1 MFPVYLV
8 DSSLTI
14 IVEYQIIVQMLDA
27 FPQRLIGSSSSSS
40 TTDVAAAAAAA
51 VIVIIIKIILMIVLL

>member
-14 IVEYQIIVQMLDA
+14 IVEYQIIIQMLDA
-27 FPQRLIGSSSSSS
+27 FPQRLIGSSSCSS
-40 TTDVAAAAAAA
+40 TTDVAVAA
-51 VIVIIIKIILMIVLL
+51 VIVIIKIIILMIVVL